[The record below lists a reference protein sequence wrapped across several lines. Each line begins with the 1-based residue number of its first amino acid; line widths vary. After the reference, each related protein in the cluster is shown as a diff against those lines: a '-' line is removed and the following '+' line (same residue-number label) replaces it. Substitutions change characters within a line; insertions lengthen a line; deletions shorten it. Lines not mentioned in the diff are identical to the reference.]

1 MGETT
6 RRFRRRLSDRP
17 AHVWTRRAMWF
28 ALGAATA
35 LAYVAVMRL
44 VLGPI

>member
-6 RRFRRRLSDRP
+6 RHFRRRLDDQPVR
-17 AHVWTRRAMWF
+17 VWTRRAVWF
-28 ALGAATA
+28 ALGAAAA
-35 LAYVAVMRL
+35 LGYVAVMRL

>member
-17 AHVWTRRAMWF
+17 AHVWTRRAFWF
-28 ALGAATA
+28 GLGVGAT
-35 LAYVAVMRL
+35 LAYVAAMRL
-44 VLGPI
+44 VLGPL